1 MSTDCRP
8 ARPAYLE
15 VEASKVRIHWR
26 FLRVRLGGSRSV
38 SREAERRQQG
48 QLWRGTILGPPKTE
62 ALTVVL
68 TIVKKP
74 HRSSQLMWYFEM
86 INCLSLTA

>member
-8 ARPAYLE
+8 TRPAYLE
-15 VEASKVRIHWR
+15 VEASKVSIHWC
-26 FLRVRLGGSRSV
+26 FQRVSLGGSRSV
-38 SREAERRQQG
+38 SREAERRQQSH
-48 QLWRGTILGPPKTE
+48 LRRGTILGPPKIK

-74 HRSSQLMWYFEM
+74 HRSSRPMWYSEM
-86 INCLSLTA
+86 ISCLSLTA